1 MCITTV
7 EALYTVKTLIKDDVD
22 ACCEASM
29 DKNEVTIKLEKLKK
43 YIEKIDK
50 KENPVDLN
58 NVLDGNPHAW
68 SNHYFQ
74 ADHVLASYDKRLDN
88 NLLQTLVLSFVPFFY
103 FIDMA

>member
-22 ACCEASM
+22 LCCEVSM
-29 DKNEVTIKLEKLKK
+29 DKEEVTIKLEKLKK

-58 NVLDGNPHAW
+58 SALDG
-68 SNHYFQ
+68 Y
-74 ADHVLASYDKRLDN
+74 Y
-88 NLLQTLVLSFVPFFY
+88 
-103 FIDMA
+103 